1 MIRCVVVPQL
11 GALDLGL
18 SIFYTVLLLVVLL
31 LTYLSFSRR
40 KTRD

>member
-1 MIRCVVVPQL
+1 MLGFLVVPQL

-18 SIFYTVLLLVVLL
+18 SIFYTVLLLAVLL

-40 KTRD
+40 KRRD